1 MLTSAQ
7 PPRDREFIERG
18 EMIGEVRSPFEAVE
32 RTALTWGERDALHI
46 PVTACADYAAQPI
59 TYSYAELYEAVLSA
73 SAQWS
78 GAAVCGRIAL
88 VLENRPEFFIHWLA
102 LNALGMVIPLN
113 HDTEAPLLSMAAQSL
128 WFVWKSTCP
137 HVADLRRFVRQ
148 HSRVTPDGISSP
160 HWVAS
165 LSIKGMTT
173 ILNARSCTPQGAQVN
188 PRDAFFL
195 TIILCSKGFGTDA
208 WVATSA
214 CSQVVSG
221 Y

>member
-102 LNALGMVIPLN
+102 LNALGISVIPLN
-113 HDTEAPLLSMAAQSL
+113 HELRDEEIPYYLEHGGA
-128 WFVWKSTCP
+128 
-137 HVADLRRFVRQ
+137 VALVCLEKHFARMSRICGRFVRQ
-148 HSRVTPDGISSP
+148 HSLCDTGRDKFPRTGWRVS
-160 HWVAS
+160 
-165 LSIKGMTT
+165 
-173 ILNARSCTPQGAQVN
+173 R
-188 PRDAFFL
+188 
-195 TIILCSKGFGTDA
+195 
-208 WVATSA
+208 
-214 CSQVVSG
+214 
-221 Y
+221 